1 MSMVGNI
8 QAQQRRNPRESAEE
22 FAARTRQPDTR
33 TGDFLPAMP
42 TVVGEPISVA
52 EQGALDTL
60 QRVGEESVRLV
71 EQQEALSEA
80 QRAATARQRAQDFSQ
95 QVPQQTYDYE
105 GQFASGQIGEAYN
118 ADGSLSPARRTALQ
132 SASSYR
138 GTPYQLGGTTARG
151 IDCSG
156 LVMAVYNQLG
166 YGISQH
172 SAGWQGR
179 NIPGVRTSINNLRPG
194 DIVAW
199 KDGSH
204 IAIYAGNGEI
214 IDASRS
220 RGTSRRPLWTSPDNV
235 YGIALRL
242 PGE

>member
-1 MSMVGNI
+1 MSMIGFI
-8 QAQQRRNPRESAEE
+8 QEQQKRNPRESAEE
-22 FAARTRQPDTR
+22 FAARVRQPDTR
-33 TGDFLPAMP
+33 VGDFLPAMTP
-42 TVVGEPISVA
+42 VVGEPISA
-52 EQGALDTL
+52 IERGAMDTL
-60 QRVGEESVRLV
+60 QRVGEESARLA
-71 EQQEALSEA
+71 EQQQEIAV
-80 QRAATARQRAQDFSQ
+80 RQRAMAAAQRQ
-95 QVPQQTYDYE
+95 QELARQVPQQTYDYQ
-105 GQFASGQIGEAYN
+105 GNLTSDQVGEAFDAN
-118 ADGSLSPARRTALQ
+118 GNLSDARRFAVQ

-138 GTPYQLGGTTARG
+138 GTPYQLGGTSARG

-179 NIPGVRTSINNLRPG
+179 NIPGVRTSVSNLRPG

-220 RGTSRRPLWTSPDNV
+220 KGTTRRSLWASPQEV